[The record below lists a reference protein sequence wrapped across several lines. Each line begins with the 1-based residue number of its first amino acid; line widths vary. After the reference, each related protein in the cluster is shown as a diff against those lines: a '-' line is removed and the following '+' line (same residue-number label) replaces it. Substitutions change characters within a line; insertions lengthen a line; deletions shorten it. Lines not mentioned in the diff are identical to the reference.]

1 MKMRESHC
9 EQREAILV
17 LLLFDSQDFI
27 QRFFN
32 RYRRAQI
39 GQALLQ
45 VPADEHS
52 HGQRILHQRGRR
64 QARYAFGQGQPW
76 RGAASPQRVKNATTA
91 ILDQVPVS

>member
-45 VPADEHS
+45 LMGNEYFISEGGDKLVTRS
-52 HGQRILHQRGRR
+52 GKVS
-64 QARYAFGQGQPW
+64 
-76 RGAASPQRVKNATTA
+76 RGAAQLLRKG
-91 ILDQVPVS
+91 